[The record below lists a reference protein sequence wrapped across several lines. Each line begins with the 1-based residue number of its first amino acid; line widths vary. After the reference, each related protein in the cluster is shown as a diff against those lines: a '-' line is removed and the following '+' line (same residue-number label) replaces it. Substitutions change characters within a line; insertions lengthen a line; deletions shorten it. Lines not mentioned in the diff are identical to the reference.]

1 MNGTKP
7 IYYYKAKPSEA
18 KHFEYKK
25 WRDRVLAVVAEIV
38 ERKRAAKIVPAR
50 AAWPE
55 LRDTLRPCELEQI
68 EVLVKQGRLRKV
80 RAFNYDTYELL
91 ENE

>member
-1 MNGTKP
+1 MKGPRP
-7 IYYYKAKPSEA
+7 IYYYKSKPSEA

-25 WRDRVLAVVAEIV
+25 WRDRAMAAVAEII

-55 LRDTLRPCELEQI
+55 LMTALRPYELEQI
-68 EVLVKQGRLRKV
+68 EVLVRQGRLRKV
-80 RAFNYDTYELL
+80 EAFNYDAYEIV
-91 ENE
+91 EQ